1 MKVNGKFEGASL
13 KTVFLETFRFS
24 IPLSIPSS
32 AGAAALKE

>member
-24 IPLSIPSS
+24 IPFS